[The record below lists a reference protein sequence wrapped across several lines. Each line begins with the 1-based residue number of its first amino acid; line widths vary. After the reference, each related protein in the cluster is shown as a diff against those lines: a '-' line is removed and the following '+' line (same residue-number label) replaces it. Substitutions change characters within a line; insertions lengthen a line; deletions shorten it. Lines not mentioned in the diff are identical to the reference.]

1 MRVSTEEESAMSET
15 LEKLDFE
22 TTLNELERVVTE
34 LDGEVK
40 LEKALDLFNRGMKLS
55 GDCQKFLQAAE
66 QQVELLRR
74 TADGSLK
81 TTPFA
86 EEDEAA
92 VGSGSV

>member
-1 MRVSTEEESAMSET
+1 MSDT
-15 LEKLDFE
+15 VPKVDFE

-55 GDCQKFLQAAE
+55 GECQKFLQVAE

-74 TADGSLK
+74 SADGTLK
-81 TTPFA
+81 TTAFI
-86 EEDEAA
+86 EEEESPLTGA
-92 VGSGSV
+92 SV